1 MPQTHAENIL
11 QTIWEGRDFPVDPA
25 WIAKKLGID
34 VVLAPLS
41 QVDRG
46 ISGALI
52 KKQGHNPIIVL
63 NNEDS
68 TPRQRFSCAHE
79 LGHYVKRTDEGNL
92 NEYNF
97 VDLRN
102 NVSQT
107 GKDADEVFANQ
118 FAANL
123 LMPAN
128 EVKKLYKLKLTA
140 VEMSILFNVSDDAIN
155 IRLKNLG
162 LK

>member
-1 MPQTHAENIL
+1 MPQTHAETIL
-11 QTIWEGRDFPVDPA
+11 RDIWEGRDFPVDPA
-25 WIAKKLGID
+25 WIAKKMGID
-34 VVLAPLS
+34 VVVAPLS
-41 QVDRG
+41 QIDRV

-52 KKQGHNPIIVL
+52 KKQGHDPVIVL

-68 TPRQRFSCAHE
+68 IPRQRYTCAHE
-79 LGHYVKRTDEGNL
+79 LGHYVKRTDEATGGNL
-92 NEYNF
+92 SEYSF
-97 VDLRN
+97 VDLRS
-102 NVSQT
+102 NVSN
-107 GKDADEVFANQ
+107 GDEVFANK

-123 LMPAN
+123 LMPEN
-128 EVKKLYKLKLTA
+128 EVKKLHRLKLTA